1 MQSFVY
7 AVFVVVASVI
17 AVLAMVGLS
26 GIIILLITDG
36 GTSGATGHAPEAD
49 RNADLIAQSAHGSPA
64 RPAHSAVLR
73 TSP

>member
-1 MQSFVY
+1 MQAFVY
-7 AVFVVVASVI
+7 AVFVVVSSVI
-17 AVLAMVGLS
+17 AVLAMVGLG

-36 GTSGATGHAPEAD
+36 GTSGSTGHAPEAD
-49 RNADLIAQSAHGSPA
+49 RSADLIAQRAHGSPA